1 MAHAPTPP
9 PPDTVRLVV
18 DDVAGLA
25 DLVREAALR
34 ARGSDRALELVEP
47 AVPACDHAARA
58 RVIRRMDEA
67 LDVAR
72 HAAPGVQVRVGAPIE
87 LPSPRHPS

>member
-1 MAHAPTPP
+1 MEHAPAPR
-9 PPDTVRLVV
+9 PPDTVRVV
-18 DDVAGLA
+18 VEDVPGIGER
-25 DLVREAALR
+25 VREAARR
-34 ARGSDRALELVEP
+34 ARESERALELVEP

-72 HAAPGVQVRVGAPIE
+72 RVAPGLPVRVGAPIE

>member
-1 MAHAPTPP
+1 MVRTPAPR
-9 PPDTVRLVV
+9 PPDTVRVVVEDEPDVV
-18 DDVAGLA
+18 DR
-25 DLVREAALR
+25 VREAARR
-34 ARGSDRALELVEP
+34 AQASDRALELVEP

-72 HAAPGVQVRVGAPIE
+72 RVAPGLPVRVGAPIE
-87 LPSPRHPS
+87 LPTPRHPS

>member
-1 MAHAPTPP
+1 MAHAPAPP

-18 DDVAGLA
+18 EDVSGLA

-34 ARGSDRALELVEP
+34 ARRSDRALELVEA
-47 AVPACDHAARA
+47 AVPATDHEARA
-58 RVIRRMDEA
+58 RAIRRMDEA
-67 LDVAR
+67 LEVAR
-72 HAAPGVQVRVGAPIE
+72 HVAPGVQVRVGAPIE

>member
-1 MAHAPTPP
+1 MAHAPAPP

-34 ARGSDRALELVEP
+34 ALGSDRALELVES

-58 RVIRRMDEA
+58 RAIRRMDEA

-72 HAAPGVQVRVGAPIE
+72 RAAPGVQVRVGAPIE

>member
-1 MAHAPTPP
+1 MAHAPAPR

-18 DDVAGLA
+18 DDVSGLA
-25 DLVREAALR
+25 RLVEDAARR
-34 ARGSDRALELVEP
+34 ARESDRALELVEP

-58 RVIRRMDEA
+58 RAIRRMDEA

-72 HAAPGVQVRVGAPIE
+72 RAAPGVQVRVGSPIE
-87 LPSPRHPS
+87 LPAPRRPS